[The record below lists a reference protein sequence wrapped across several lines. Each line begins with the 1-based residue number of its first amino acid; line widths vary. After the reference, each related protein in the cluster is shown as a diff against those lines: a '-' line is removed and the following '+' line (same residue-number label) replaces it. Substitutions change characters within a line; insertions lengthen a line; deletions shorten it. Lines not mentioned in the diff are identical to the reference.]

1 MRIQTLPFAFLP
13 VALAM
18 VFIAPPAL
26 AAPQCSARADP
37 GGCPFM
43 GPRGNVALFSRC
55 AGPKGLFTHEATPL
69 GNAVC
74 DAVLEAKALVKAL
87 GANAQSAQSR
97 ARTDMEARLDKVK
110 GAVPDV
116 SLVAAYAGAR
126 AAVQS
131 AGKALG
137 DYANDPECGVKG
149 TIENAKTFM
158 ESRVQN
164 ARTLADLGTKSALV
178 AIESQQAVA
187 QAKAAKGAGEALVR
201 KYPQQLDAN
210 LIATA
215 AAAFQ
220 RDVQIAA
227 RPDFAPPPP
236 GVGSEKIVPLAIAV
250 GACASGLVS
259 LGKSAAAYALSGS
272 SVIVCPA
279 TAGAGCV
286 AAGATGIYGTLK
298 GVWGVLSSIGGCGK
312 TALDWKQKKE
322 AYRARWEELFGGDG
336 AAATGTDGLNAT
348 VVQVRGSG
356 QKLGQG
362 AAPDVSAVT
371 APMERSIGHV
381 RTWSTIK
388 SREIVPLRQQL
399 GSSRWSEAER
409 SLNTVVSCWGKAQ
422 ALAKRVGGE
431 ANLGLEE
438 IAQAAKDLE
447 AVEAAGAGINQA
459 RLRAIAA
466 AESGARQLDGVR
478 AQAATVHEKLLGVRY
493 GAPLEPAKVGQHLVT
508 LAGRPAEVTQLAN
521 QAKAMRRQAEG
532 IVAAALK
539 GGDDAFAQAAGKD
552 LDTIRTRGASALRG
566 FQSGMQKM
574 RAAGAR

>member
-1 MRIQTLPFAFLP
+1 MRTQTGRSVLC
-13 VALAM
+13 ALALS
-18 VFIAPPAL
+18 VAFIASPAL
-26 AAPQCSARADP
+26 AATQCSAKADP

-55 AGPKGLFTHEATPL
+55 AGPKGLFTREPTPL

-74 DAVLEAKALVKAL
+74 DAVMEANTLVKTL
-87 GANAQSAQSR
+87 GANAQSAQNR
-97 ARTDMEARLDKVK
+97 AKADMEARLDKVK
-110 GAVPDV
+110 GVVPDV
-116 SLVAAYAGAR
+116 NLVAAYAGAR
-126 AAVQS
+126 GAVQS
-131 AGKALG
+131 AGKALN

-164 ARTLADLGTKSALV
+164 AKILAELVAKSALV
-178 AIESQQAVA
+178 TIESQKAVA
-187 QAKAAKGAGEALVR
+187 EAKDAKGAGEALVR

-220 RDVQIAA
+220 RDVQITA

-236 GVGSEKIVPLAIAV
+236 GVGSERIVPLAVAV
-250 GACASGLVS
+250 GACGSGLVS
-259 LGKSAAAYALSGS
+259 LAKSAAAYALSGS

-279 TAGAGCV
+279 TVGASCV

-312 TALDWKQKKE
+312 TALDWRQKKE

-336 AAATGTDGLNAT
+336 TATSPDGLNAT
-348 VVQVRGSG
+348 LAQVRSSG
-356 QKLGQG
+356 KKLGQG

-381 RTWSTIK
+381 RLWSTIK
-388 SREIVPLRQQL
+388 SKEIGPLRQQL

-431 ANLGLEE
+431 ANLGLED
-438 IAQAAKDLE
+438 IAQAAKDLD
-447 AVEAAGAGINQA
+447 AVEKASASIKQA
-459 RLRAIAA
+459 RQRAVAA
-466 AESGARQLDGVR
+466 AETGARQLDGVR
-478 AQAATVHEKLLGVRY
+478 AQAATLHEKLLGVRF
-493 GAPLEPAKVGQHLVT
+493 GAPLDAAQVGRHLVT

-521 QAKAMRRQAEG
+521 QAKAVRRQAEG

-539 GGDDAFAQAAGKD
+539 SGDDVFAQAVGKD
-552 LDTIRTRGASALRG
+552 LDTIRTQGASALRG
-566 FQSGMQKM
+566 FQSGMQKLN
-574 RAAGAR
+574 AAGVR